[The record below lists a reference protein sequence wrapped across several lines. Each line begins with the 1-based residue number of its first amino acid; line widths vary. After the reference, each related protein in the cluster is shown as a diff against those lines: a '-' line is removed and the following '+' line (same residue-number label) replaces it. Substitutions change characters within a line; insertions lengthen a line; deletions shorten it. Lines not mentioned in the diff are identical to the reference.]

1 MTARS
6 ELKDHYYDGWLY
18 HLFVDPVL
26 GRVRRLVRDQVTAGS
41 SLIDIGCGTG
51 ELLFSLADRCSELVG
66 VETSSRMWSYANR
79 RAQEQSHSN
88 LRFIL
93 GDGAELRDFPTDYFD
108 YATACMVLHEM
119 DVSQRFRV
127 LREMQRLARNLLLVD
142 YRVPPPANFAVVIC
156 RIIERLAG
164 QHHYRNYLSFTRDG
178 GLSTLLETLKLGVHR
193 EVPFHNR
200 CLHLLQVK

>member
-1 MTARS
+1 MAQKHQDS
-6 ELKDHYYDGWLY
+6 IYDGWLY

-26 GRVRRLVRDQVTAGS
+26 GRVRRLVREQVAAGS

-79 RAQEQSHSN
+79 RAQDQSHSN

-93 GDGAELRDFPTDYFD
+93 GDAADLRDFPTDYFD

-119 DVSQRFRV
+119 GVSQRLPV
-127 LREMQRLARNLLLVD
+127 LREMQRLSRNLVLVD
-142 YRVPPPANFAVVIC
+142 YRVPPPANFAAVIC

-164 QHHYRNYLSFTRDG
+164 HHHYRNYLSFAKDG
-178 GLSTLLETLKLGVHR
+178 GLSTLLETLDLAVHL

-200 CLHLLQVK
+200 CLHLVKTQ

>member
-1 MTARS
+1 MAQ
-6 ELKDHYYDGWLY
+6 KHQDNFYDGWLY

-26 GRVRRLVRDQVTAGS
+26 RRVRRLVRDQVTAGS

-79 RAQEQSHSN
+79 RAQDQRHPN

-93 GDGAELRDFPTDYFD
+93 GDGADLRDFPTDYFD

-119 DVSQRFRV
+119 GVSQRLPV
-127 LREMQRLARNLLLVD
+127 LREMQRLARNLVLVD
-142 YRVPPPANFAVVIC
+142 YRVPPPANLAAVIC

-164 QHHYRNYLSFTRDG
+164 NYHYRNYLSFTKDG
-178 GLSTLLETLKLGVHR
+178 GLSTLLETLDLGVHL
-193 EVPFHNR
+193 EFPFHNR
-200 CLHLLQVK
+200 CLHLVRT

>member
-1 MTARS
+1 MAQNPQDS
-6 ELKDHYYDGWLY
+6 FYDGRLY
-18 HLFVDPVL
+18 HLLIDPFL
-26 GRVRRLVRDQVTAGS
+26 RRVRRLVRDQITPGS

-79 RAQEQSHSN
+79 RTQNQSHSN
-88 LRFIL
+88 LQFIL

-108 YATACMVLHEM
+108 FATACMVLHEM
-119 DVSQRFRV
+119 DASQRLPV
-127 LREMQRLARNLLLVD
+127 LREMHRLARNLVLVD
-142 YRVPPPANFAVVIC
+142 YRVPPPVNFAAAIC

-164 QHHYRNYLSFTRDG
+164 QHHYLNYLSFTGDG
-178 GLSTLLETLKLGVHR
+178 GLSTLLDILDLEIHL

-200 CLHLLQVK
+200 CLHLVQIT

>member
-1 MTARS
+1 MAQMRQ
-6 ELKDHYYDGWLY
+6 DNFYNGWLY
-18 HLFVDPVL
+18 HLFVDPLL

-51 ELLFSLADRCSELVG
+51 ELLFSLTDRCSELVG

-93 GDGAELRDFPTDYFD
+93 GDGADLRDLPTDYFD
-108 YATACMVLHEM
+108 YATACMVMHEM
-119 DVSQRFRV
+119 AASQRLPV
-127 LREMQRLARNLLLVD
+127 LREMQRLARNLVLVD
-142 YRVPPPANFAVVIC
+142 YRVPPPANLAVAFC

-164 QHHYRNYLSFTRDG
+164 QHHYRNYLSFTKDG
-178 GLSTLLETLKLGVHR
+178 GLPKLLETLDLAVHL
-193 EVPFHNR
+193 EVPFHNH
-200 CLHLLQVK
+200 CLHLLQVN

>member
-1 MTARS
+1 MAQ
-6 ELKDHYYDGWLY
+6 KHQDNFYDGWLY

-26 GRVRRLVRDQVTAGS
+26 RRVRRLVRDQVTAGS

-79 RAQEQSHSN
+79 RAQDQRHPN

-93 GDGAELRDFPTDYFD
+93 GDGADLRDFPTDYFD

-119 DVSQRFRV
+119 GVSQRLPV
-127 LREMQRLARNLLLVD
+127 LREMQRLARNLVLVD
-142 YRVPPPANFAVVIC
+142 YRVPPPANLAAVIC

-164 QHHYRNYLSFTRDG
+164 NYHYRNYLSFTKDG
-178 GLSTLLETLKLGVHR
+178 GLSTLLETLDLGVHL

-200 CLHLLQVK
+200 CLHLVRT